1 MKQNSFISYIYKK
14 LLTSGIAILSAMALM
29 IASVSAAAVP
39 AQAASSL
46 AIVILNRYNCTMKIG
61 QSVFLTGLASN
72 GKRIRWTSSS
82 SRIAAVN
89 TYGKITAKKA
99 GTCTIT
105 GKVTGGEA
113 SCRVTVEKTAI
124 YLSAA
129 TITMENGATATL
141 KGSTSNGSAI
151 TWKSQKSSVASIEE
165 NGRITA
171 NKPGETTITAS
182 ADGTKKTCRIT
193 VKKPKI
199 TLNHTSVSL
208 YREQS
213 LTLTA
218 KVSSGKKPVWKSQ
231 KSSVATVS
239 ASGKVTAKKHGS
251 TRIRVT
257 VDGVTKECE
266 VTVKSPV
273 IQLNKTS
280 VSIKKGKKFTLN
292 ATVSSGQKPVF
303 KSSKSS
309 VATVNSSGIITAKK
323 KGTCIISVSEDG
335 TTKKCCVQVT
345 A

>member
-1 MKQNSFISYIYKK
+1 MKNNSFISYIYKK
-14 LLTSGIAILSAMALM
+14 VLIPGIAIFSAVVL
-29 IASVSAAAVP
+29 IAASILAQTVSV
-39 AQAASSL
+39 QAASSL
-46 AIVILNRYNCTMKIG
+46 AFVILNRYNCTMKIG
-61 QSVFLTGLASN
+61 QSFFLTGIASN
-72 GKRIRWTSSS
+72 GKRISWKSSS

-89 TYGKITAKKA
+89 TYGQVTAKKA

-113 SCRVTVEKTAI
+113 SCRITVEKTAI
-124 YLSAA
+124 HLSAA
-129 TITMENGATATL
+129 TITMENGASATL

-171 NKPGETTITAS
+171 HKPGETTVTAT
-182 ADGTKKTCRIT
+182 ADGSKKTCRIT

-199 TLNHTSVSL
+199 TLNHISASL
-208 YREQS
+208 YKGQT

-218 KVSSGKKPVWKSQ
+218 NVSSGRKPNWKSR

-251 TRIRVT
+251 TLICAT

-266 VTVKSPV
+266 ITVKSPV
-273 IQLNKTS
+273 IQLNKS
-280 VSIKKGKKFTLN
+280 SISIQKGKKITIK
-292 ATVSSGQKPVF
+292 ATVSSGRKPVW

-309 VATVNSSGIITAKK
+309 VATVDDTGTITAKK
-323 KGTCIISVSEDG
+323 KGTCTISVSEDG
-335 TTKKCCVQVT
+335 TTKKCYVQVT